1 MTTGPESPVRDA
13 ALDAAWR
20 ANSLDE
26 PPAHVD
32 AAILAAAHRAVAA
45 GSRDVRRVAGK
56 AASPD
61 RWWMPLAT
69 AAMIG
74 AVVIAVSR
82 IAPQDQAPTAP
93 FVSDIPARDA
103 APRGN
108 LIPLEGKD
116 ASARV
121 PELGAATKR
130 IAEAPAAGVAAP
142 PVPPPARAPSV
153 AFTPS
158 PAERGPTTALGG
170 VATSE
175 DAASESTRADQPS
188 APASTFAPAPPS
200 LPQAG
205 ASPPLTGK
213 IAASSNAKNAR
224 TPDADAWIVRIR
236 KLYDEGKLTEAAKE
250 LDALRAAV
258 PDADRRLPPEVR
270 AWATTIEP

>member
-26 PPAHVD
+26 PPAQVD

-61 RWWMPLAT
+61 RWWMPLAA

-74 AVVIAVSR
+74 AVVIGVSR
-82 IAPQDQAPTAP
+82 MAPQDQAPTAP

-103 APRGN
+103 APRDN
-108 LIPLEGKD
+108 AIPLEGKD

-142 PVPPPARAPSV
+142 PARAPSV

-170 VATSE
+170 VAPSE

-200 LPQAG
+200 LPRAG

-213 IAASSNAKNAR
+213 IAASSSATDAR

-270 AWATTIEP
+270 AWARTIEPRP